1 MKSVIAVQFARKLSG
16 RTNYRKRLALLK
28 SSLPRLVVR
37 KTLGSI
43 ILQVIDFEA
52 AGDKVKVTV
61 TSKKLRELGWKH
73 SCKNIPAAY
82 LAGMLLAKA
91 ALAGKIGEVT
101 PDIGLQSVTRGGKI
115 FAALKGAKDAGLS
128 FQLSDEV
135 VPSND
140 AITGAKIAAYA
151 KSAKPTQFSKAGSA
165 VVKITEDF
173 EKIKAAISSG
183 QGIPANLF
191 GKKAYQKTE
200 TKNVNKK

>member
-52 AGDKVKVTV
+52 AGDKVKLTV

-91 ALAGKIGEVT
+91 ALAGKISEVT

-115 FAALKGAKDAGLS
+115 FAALKGARDAGLS
-128 FQLSDEV
+128 FQLSEDV
-135 VPSND
+135 VPNSD
-140 AITGAKIAAYA
+140 AITGAKIAEYA
-151 KSAKPTQFSKAGSA
+151 KPLQFSKAGGA
-165 VVKITEDF
+165 VASITVDF
-173 EKIKAAISSG
+173 EKVKASISGG
-183 QGIPANLF
+183 QWSAAL
-191 GKKAYQKTE
+191 KTK
-200 TKNVNKK
+200 TAAADWAQLRQ